1 MGMLSVVVRRNLDPT
16 LAMLREVVVD
26 CPDVLWMSPATGI
39 RQHVYHIMVGMD
51 IWLSP
56 DPGAY
61 PFDEIVE
68 SDAAEFGAPLSD
80 RISRAFLLAY
90 LERLE
95 ARIAALPGD
104 DAAYLD
110 EVTLRGRRFTFLD
123 RCLGQLRHAQH
134 HIGVINE
141 RLYREGEHEVD
152 WQGYGE
158 G

>member
-1 MGMLSVVVRRNLDPT
+1 MGRLSVVVRRHFDPT
-16 LAMLREVVVD
+16 LAMLREVVVT
-26 CPDVLWMSPATGI
+26 CPDSLLTRSAIGI
-39 RQHVYHIMVGMD
+39 REHVYHIMVGMD

-56 DPGAY
+56 DPRAY

-95 ARIAALPGD
+95 ASIAALPD
-104 DAAYLD
+104 DDVAYLD
-110 EVTLRGRRFTFLD
+110 EVTLRGRHFTLLD

-141 RLYREGEHEVD
+141 RLSRQDEREVD

>member
-1 MGMLSVVVRRNLDPT
+1 MGMLSVVVRRHFDPM
-16 LAMLREVVVD
+16 LAMLREVVVT
-26 CPDVLWMSPATGI
+26 CPDALFTSSALGI
-39 RQHVYHIMVGMD
+39 RQHVYHTLVGMD

-56 DPGAY
+56 DPRVY
-61 PFDEIVE
+61 PFDEIAE
-68 SDAAEFGAPLSD
+68 GDAAEFGAPLSD
-80 RISRAFLLAY
+80 RISRAFLLAF

-95 ARIAALPGD
+95 ARVAALPDD

-141 RLYREGEHEVD
+141 RLCRQGEREVD